1 MSGYGAVE
9 ELMLSMEGLRGDGG
23 EGRGAGGAGGW
34 RESKPL
40 RGLLLKTLSKKI
52 DF

>member
-23 EGRGAGGAGGW
+23 EGRGAGGEGEQTPEGVAF
-34 RESKPL
+34 KN
-40 RGLLLKTLSKKI
+40 T
-52 DF
+52 F